1 VTTYVSVQTRKDS
14 RQTATKTLTS
24 EHMARIRKIKRSYRD
39 LARSK
44 AGWSALEQS
53 ILGGC

>member
-1 VTTYVSVQTRKDS
+1 MQTRKDS
-14 RQTATKTLTS
+14 RQGTPKTLAS
-24 EHMARIRKIKRSYRD
+24 EHLARIRKIKRSYRD

>member
-1 VTTYVSVQTRKDS
+1 MQTRKES
-14 RQTATKTLTS
+14 RPTAQKSLAS

-53 ILGGC
+53 LLGGC

>member
-1 VTTYVSVQTRKDS
+1 MQTRKDS
-14 RQTATKTLTS
+14 RPTAPKSLAS